1 MKKIVFVIVVFVIT
15 SLSNYSQT
23 RKVYNNIETQNV
35 LYYKVE
41 EIINMKF
48 GGTTTR
54 YTVSDLSLI
63 SKTNLGPDNIRIIT
77 PVYKEEKLK
86 RKYYVETEKPQKEIV
101 KNQEKTTVV
110 EIAISEKSIE
120 IPENPPLAKASLAL
134 VISNIT
140 NLEPAPVVK
149 QEPQRESP
157 DFIMVRAVEVYERVL
172 EKGYKSD
179 YMFKEVANFYY
190 FRNQLEKAVK
200 WYEELFAMNGD
211 LPPDYYY
218 RFGTALKKLGKTQ
231 RGDEMIEKYNKLKE

>member
-86 RKYYVETEKPQKEIV
+86 RGFRG
-101 KNQEKTTVV
+101 
-110 EIAISEKSIE
+110 
-120 IPENPPLAKASLAL
+120 LL
-134 VISNIT
+134 V
-140 NLEPAPVVK
+140 
-149 QEPQRESP
+149 
-157 DFIMVRAVEVYERVL
+157 
-172 EKGYKSD
+172 
-179 YMFKEVANFYY
+179 
-190 FRNQLEKAVK
+190 
-200 WYEELFAMNGD
+200 
-211 LPPDYYY
+211 
-218 RFGTALKKLGKTQ
+218 
-231 RGDEMIEKYNKLKE
+231 